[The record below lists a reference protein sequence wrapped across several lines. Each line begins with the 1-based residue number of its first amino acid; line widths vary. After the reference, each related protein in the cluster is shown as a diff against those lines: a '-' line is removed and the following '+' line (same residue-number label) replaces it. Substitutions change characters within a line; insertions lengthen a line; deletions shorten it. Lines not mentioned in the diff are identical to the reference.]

1 MRKHAVILKI
11 LWQHWKKVN
20 VLVIQWCLT
29 HCNPMDCSPPG
40 SSVHLILQAGILEWV
55 VMLSLRGSSDS
66 GIEPTSLMSP
76 VFAGGFFTTSAT
88 WEAHI
93 ALFNLQSFSIMKNK
107 IID

>member
-40 SSVHLILQAGILEWV
+40 SSVHLILQARILGWV
-55 VMLSLRGSSDS
+55 AMTFSRGLPDPGMEPRAHALQADSL
-66 GIEPTSLMSP
+66 
-76 VFAGGFFTTSAT
+76 
-88 WEAHI
+88 
-93 ALFNLQSFSIMKNK
+93 LFELP
-107 IID
+107 